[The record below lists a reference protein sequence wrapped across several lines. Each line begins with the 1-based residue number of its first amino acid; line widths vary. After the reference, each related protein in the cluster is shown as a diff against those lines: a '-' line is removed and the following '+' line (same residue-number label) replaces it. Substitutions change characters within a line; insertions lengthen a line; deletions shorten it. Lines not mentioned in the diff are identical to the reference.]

1 MRSSQVARIGMAM
14 QRSKETLDKASLVLA
29 WKKDVKSLDN
39 KAYHVCDVYYE
50 LLVFLAKS
58 TDRVDST

>member
-1 MRSSQVARIGMAM
+1 MAM
-14 QRSKETLDKASLVLA
+14 QRSKETLDEAALLLTLKR
-29 WKKDVKSLDN
+29 DVKSLDN
-39 KAYHVCDVYYE
+39 KAYLSEDVDHVCDVYYE